1 MGQGISFSR
10 RILESDHHTIRVKA
24 PLFTRVCMA
33 VDIADG
39 VTAGDIVQKLQRRSR
54 LNEDVIR
61 KRFSSSCLE
70 VNQTPSPEEKVNNPA
85 IMGEQFLFEVGGNIG
100 ERCLS
105 NETDMFSLYAVNP
118 NARWVIKPRDC
129 PDLT

>member
-1 MGQGISFSR
+1 
-10 RILESDHHTIRVKA
+10 
-24 PLFTRVCMA
+24 MA

-70 VNQTPSPEEKVNNPA
+70 VNATPSPEEKVKNPA

-100 ERCLS
+100 EWGGVGSGGVSVSR
-105 NETDMFSLYAVNP
+105 VG
-118 NARWVIKPRDC
+118 WG
-129 PDLT
+129 

>member
-1 MGQGISFSR
+1 
-10 RILESDHHTIRVKA
+10 
-24 PLFTRVCMA
+24 MA

-70 VNQTPSPEEKVNNPA
+70 VNATPSPEEKVKNPA

-100 ERCLS
+100 EWSGSGRVSVSGVGWGLV
-105 NETDMFSLYAVNP
+105 EY
-118 NARWVIKPRDC
+118 R
-129 PDLT
+129 